1 MTRETQSPASGHG
14 DAQRSTDPF
23 FDGLPPVGK
32 NSLVH
37 TELETAGPDT
47 EHMRTPGRG
56 NTVAQE
62 QARQRHADD
71 APPPEGPS
79 GLRASAAPVAVP
91 GHVPATGPLL
101 AAAVARTFGAEIAV
115 ETGVSSPS
123 GAGESHGHA
132 LGGRAFVAAAAPDLA
147 NPDDRQLIGHEVAH
161 ALQQRRG
168 GGLAPAVLDAP
179 RRAALE
185 AEAVAAGRVFSA
197 GRPFVVSGSAP
208 RQVALFD
215 DLRKQVVHM
224 TLMAGGVLVLELDD
238 HTRETVRTTARG
250 QLPDGQY
257 SFNTATR
264 RIVLSGPGQPNADQL
279 EFNLP
284 RDARLEGLP
293 TIPLQITGGLGG
305 AHAGHRIE
313 ATPMLAVAVP
323 GTRVT
328 YYVGMDPEIGGSYDY
343 RWYCINDPASVGGNV
358 PAIFNGPTSPR
369 WENAQWGVPG
379 RHTVVC
385 ELAFHGEGVPPR
397 TERLEFFQQVN
408 TEQGELATAFNQT
421 QAPDYVRFRAGV
433 ELHNL
438 ELGGGMQD
446 QHATNGPSIQVAG
459 ANPAVPGIAPNYAF
473 NTYTITPSPNAR
485 RFHWYARCASWDTMP
500 TQSFFGFSR
509 VQIEGEGAFELG
521 SDGPTARFIIAQRNR
536 YTIVCDELDAQSHR
550 IGRARYVQVVESQDQ
565 ADERGRLQQYMQHA
579 DAAVGKIAADKQVGL
594 RAVYLNRETGERVPM
609 QLYAGPSAGDPHR
622 VALVDLLPGVG
633 RLEYSGSTVEDA
645 LADFENGNAYPVGSI
660 QVEVPANRTGLPT
673 LSRSIVTHGESLWST
688 WSQRIGWASLG
699 LAAAGVVAAVI
710 PGGQP
715 VAAAFFIA
723 AAGAGVASGSLSL
736 YDRLQQ
742 AEPSPVGIAL
752 DVAGIAA
759 SVVGGAT
766 AFRALRVGTALTF
779 TGATGRFLFYS
790 GFATNAVSGLL
801 ITVEGVEEIG
811 RILDSQMPQG
821 EKIGAIVRIL
831 TNLAVQGS
839 LLALSVR
846 DTNQLRR
853 RVAAMIGEEAAGA
866 LQVDVLHSLNLLD
879 DDALRA
885 LRGLPHDRL
894 LVFAEITRTS
904 PTNAARLAQIL
915 QPGYLASLTDT
926 MRPRYERLL
935 TEIWSG
941 AVTGAALEQ
950 RLAVLGEVASIR
962 SGLQRA
968 ITGQAATDL
977 AIGQRNIAYG
987 DFDLHLPNGQE
998 LRENVVSVSGK
1009 GTSNAITGQVGP
1021 ALDGRTVVPEVNR
1034 AHQGFTP
1041 TRGAAFND
1049 SERKLFEYILDRI
1062 EARIGRRL
1070 QPGTSYQGQ
1079 GFRGRITVNTEMNPC
1094 DSCADVIG
1102 HQFQQMF
1109 GTDIEVV
1116 VNYGVQYP

>member
-14 DAQRSTDPF
+14 DAQRAIDPF
-23 FDGLPPVGK
+23 FEGLPPIGK
-32 NSLVH
+32 TSRVH
-37 TELETAGPDT
+37 TELEAAGSGA
-47 EHMRTPGRG
+47 ERARTPGLG
-56 NTVAQE
+56 NTVAEE
-62 QARQRHADD
+62 QARQGHAGGA
-71 APPPEGPS
+71 APPQDPAAGRGPP
-79 GLRASAAPVAVP
+79 GAAAVP
-91 GHVPATGPLL
+91 DHVPATGPLL
-101 AAAVARTFGAEIAV
+101 AAAALRTFGAEIAV
-115 ETGVSSPS
+115 ETGVASPS
-123 GAGESHGHA
+123 GDGGSRGHA
-132 LGGRAFVAAAAPDLA
+132 LGGRAFVAAAAPDLV
-147 NPDDRQLIGHEVAH
+147 NPEDRQLIGHEVAH
-161 ALQQRRG
+161 ALQQRKG
-168 GGLAPAVLDAP
+168 GGLDPAVLDAP

-185 AEAVAAGRVFSA
+185 AEAVAAGHAFSA
-197 GRPFVVSGSAP
+197 GRPFAVSGAAP
-208 RQVALFD
+208 LAVALFD

-224 TLMAGGVLVLELDD
+224 TLMAGGMLVLELDD
-238 HTRETVRTTARG
+238 HTRETVRTAARG

-264 RIVLSGPGQPNADQL
+264 RVALSGPAQPNADQL

-293 TIPLQITGGLGG
+293 TIPLQVTGGLGG

-328 YYVGMDPEIGGSYDY
+328 YRVGMDPEIGGSYDY
-343 RWYCINDPASVGGNV
+343 RWYCINDPASVRDGIPPIV
-358 PAIFNGPTSPR
+358 NGPNEPR
-369 WENAQWGVPG
+369 WENAQWAVPG

-385 ELAFHGEGVPPR
+385 ELTFHGEGVPPR

-408 TEQGELATAFNQT
+408 TEQGELATAFDQS

-446 QHATNGPSIQVAG
+446 QHAATGPSIQVAG
-459 ANPAVPGIAPNYAF
+459 TNPAVPGTAPNYAF
-473 NTYTITPSPNAR
+473 NTYTIAPSPNAR

-509 VQIEGEGAFELG
+509 VQIEGEDAFELG
-521 SDGPTARFIIAQRNR
+521 SGGPTAQFIIAQRNR
-536 YTIVCDELDAQSHR
+536 YTIVCDELDAQGHR
-550 IGRARYVQVVESQDQ
+550 LGRARYVQIVESQDQ
-565 ADERGRLQQYMQHA
+565 ADERGQLQQYMQHA
-579 DAAVGKIAADKQVGL
+579 DAAVATVAPEKQVGL

-609 QLYAGPSAGDPHR
+609 QLYAGPSASDPHR
-622 VALVDLLPGVG
+622 VVLVDLLPGVG
-633 RLEYSGSTVEDA
+633 RIEYGGPTIGDA
-645 LADFENGNAYPVGSI
+645 LTDFENGNAYPVGSM
-660 QVEVPANRTGLPT
+660 QVEVPANRSGLPT
-673 LSRSIVTHGESLWST
+673 LSRSLVTHGESLWQT
-688 WSQRIGWASLG
+688 WSQRIGWTSLG
-699 LAAAGVVAAVI
+699 LAAAGVISAAV
-710 PGGQP
+710 GAEP

-723 AAGAGVASGSLSL
+723 AAGTGVASGGLSL

-766 AFRALRVGTALTF
+766 AFRALKVGTALTF

-801 ITVEGVEEIG
+801 ITVEGVGEIS

-831 TNLAVQGS
+831 ASLAVQGS

-853 RVAAMIGEEAAGA
+853 RVAVMIGEEAAGA

-904 PTNAARLAQIL
+904 PTSAARLAQIL
-915 QPGYLASLTDT
+915 EPGYLASLSEN
-926 MRPRYERLL
+926 MRPRYQQLL
-935 TEIWSG
+935 TEVFDG
-941 AVTGAALEQ
+941 TVTGAALDQ
-950 RLAVLGEVASIR
+950 RLQVLSEVAAIR
-962 SGLQRA
+962 SGLQQTV
-968 ITGQAATDL
+968 TGAAGTHL

-987 DFDLHLPNGQE
+987 DFDIRLPSGQE
-998 LRENVVSVSGK
+998 LRENVVSVSGP
-1009 GTSNAITGQVGP
+1009 GASNDITGQVGP
-1021 ALDGRTVVPEVNR
+1021 SLGGRTVVPEIVRSGQTFAPTEGR
-1034 AHQGFTP
+1034 AFH
-1041 TRGAAFND
+1041 D

-1079 GFRGRITVNTEMNPC
+1079 GYSGRITVNTEMSPC
-1094 DSCADVIG
+1094 DSCANVIDE
-1102 HQFQQMF
+1102 QFKRMF
-1109 GTDIEVV
+1109 GTDINVV